1 MKNRGKKNQKSREN
15 ETGGKTYVVEKL
27 VPDESSKAL
36 SLDTNIFTMLLIS
49 EFISSFFTNQK
60 GLCTRDPFRFHLLL
74 AASEVGFLGTTGE
87 LYQLSPSHFS
97 LPCEATME
105 QHLFLF
111 IFIFSLFS
119 ATSEASPDEN
129 RGHNVETSLRGLIPI
144 RTHLSPDRESY
155 MNSIPEL
162 IAIKGVTVLRSSHS
176 YAATSASSGSSTL
189 PLTIAS

>member
-1 MKNRGKKNQKSREN
+1 M
-15 ETGGKTYVVEKL
+15 L
-27 VPDESSKAL
+27 V
-36 SLDTNIFTMLLIS
+36 IS
-49 EFISSFFTNQK
+49 EFISSYFTNHK